1 MAGAQAIQETQGT
14 ERRDTA
20 LSLRKGGFSY
30 AQIAAH
36 LGISRS
42 GAYQTVQAAL
52 EEIREHYRETA
63 VEVVALELERLD
75 EMTRALESKVGYG
88 DATSIAAAL
97 RVMER
102 RAKLLG
108 LDAPTKIAPTDP
120 SGDNPYLAASDD
132 ELRALAVK
140 VAAGAAGNMERTEQP

>member
-1 MAGAQAIQETQGT
+1 MAGAQAIQETQGA

-20 LSLRKGGFSY
+20 LSLRKAGRSY
-30 AQIAAH
+30 AYIAKE

-52 EEIREHYRETA
+52 EEIRQHYRETA
-63 VEVVALELERLD
+63 HEVISLELERLD

-108 LDAPTKIAPTDP
+108 LDAPQKIAPTDP
-120 SGDNPYLAASDD
+120 SGENPYLSASDD
-132 ELRALAVK
+132 ELRAMAVK
-140 VAAGAAGNMERTEQP
+140 IAAGAVGDAE